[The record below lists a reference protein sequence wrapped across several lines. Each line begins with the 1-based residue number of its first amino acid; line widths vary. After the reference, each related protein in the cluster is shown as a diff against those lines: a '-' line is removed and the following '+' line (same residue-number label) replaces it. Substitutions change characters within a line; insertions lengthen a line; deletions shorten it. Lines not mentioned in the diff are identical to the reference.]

1 MKEIEQAKSMR
12 VELSNKVKDVLEAN
26 GYDIPVLSEEEKNER
41 ITSALRDL
49 GFSDEEVD
57 KFLKMELI

>member
-41 ITSALRDL
+41 ITSALRD
-49 GFSDEEVD
+49 
-57 KFLKMELI
+57 